1 MNCVP
6 LPCWTPAVALVPPP
20 PSVPYTT
27 SKLELFSCSSTS
39 KLAVDAGVAKYTAR
53 HSTVNTRFGADPVT
67 DVKIPHVPPG
77 KLEHPAFASVLR
89 SSQCGKI
96 ALLYG
101 APGRHVFVNVDVPD
115 VNTSTPFESACTFEN
130 DVPYNET
137 ENGSEIGVRQ
147 SSQAL
152 PVSVVA
158 AVNVPAP
165 LDVEYPG
172 LHVAV
177 AVGVAVGG
185 VPVDVAVGVP
195 HTPAP
200 LVRRCTSLRNWK
212 VAPSMPPT
220 LQICPAP

>member
-1 MNCVP
+1 M
-6 LPCWTPAVALVPPP
+6 
-20 PSVPYTT
+20 
-27 SKLELFSCSSTS
+27 
-39 KLAVDAGVAKYTAR
+39 
-53 HSTVNTRFGADPVT
+53 
-67 DVKIPHVPPG
+67 
-77 KLEHPAFASVLR
+77 
-89 SSQCGKI
+89 
-96 ALLYG
+96 YG

-137 ENGSEIGVRQ
+137 ENGSVIGVRQ
-147 SSQAL
+147 SSHAL

-212 VAPSMPPT
+212 VDPSRPPT

>member
-1 MNCVP
+1 
-6 LPCWTPAVALVPPP
+6 
-20 PSVPYTT
+20 VPYTT

-39 KLAVDAGVAKYTAR
+39 KLAGDAGVAKYTAR

-67 DVKIPHVPPG
+67 EVKIPHAPPG

-101 APGRHVFVNVDVPD
+101 VPGRHVFVNVDVPD
-115 VNTSTPFESACTFEN
+115 VNTSTPFESACADEN
-130 DVPYNET
+130 GVPYNET
-137 ENGSEIGVRQ
+137 GNGIVIGVRQ
-147 SSQAL
+147 SSHAL

-158 AVNVPAP
+158 GVNVPAP
-165 LDVEYPG
+165 LVVEYPG

-177 AVGVAVGG
+177 AVAVGVNG

-195 HTPAP
+195 HTPP
-200 LVRRCTSLRNWK
+200 PFVRRCTSLRNWK
-212 VAPSMPPT
+212 VAPSRPPT